1 MKNIKTIVCD
11 LDDTLANHEIRNR
24 LYHRSGGHFDIL
36 FSPELVVFDTVNERV
51 KLILDV
57 FMELDYKVFILSAR
71 PETMLEATK
80 EWLEVNNIKYTN
92 IQLKQT
98 RNQFMKSAQW
108 KTETL
113 KLFKME
119 FPNVEFSFAID
130 DWKPVIDAFEE
141 EGIKVFD
148 AKKINT
154 I

>member
-1 MKNIKTIVCD
+1 MSKIKTIICD
-11 LDDTLANHEIRNR
+11 LDDTLANHEKRKI
-24 LYHRSGGHFDIL
+24 LYHKSGGNYNIL

-57 FMELDYKVFILSAR
+57 FMELDYKIFILSAR
-71 PETMLEATK
+71 PETMLKATK
-80 EWLEVNNIKYTN
+80 EWLEVNNVKYTN
-92 IQLKQT
+92 IQLKPT
-98 RNQFMKSAQW
+98 RDQFTKSAEW
-108 KTETL
+108 KVETL

-130 DWKPVIDAFEE
+130 DSQPVIDAFEE

>member
-1 MKNIKTIVCD
+1 MSKIKTIICD

-24 LYHRSGGHFDIL
+24 LYHRSGGNYDIL

-57 FMELDYKVFILSAR
+57 FMELDYKIFILSAR

-80 EWLEVNNIKYTN
+80 EWLEVNNVKYTN
-92 IQLKQT
+92 IQLKPACD
-98 RNQFMKSAQW
+98 QFTKSAEW
-108 KTETL
+108 KVETL

-119 FPNVEFSFAID
+119 FPNVEFYFAID
-130 DWKPVIDAFEE
+130 DWPPVIKAFEE
-141 EGIKVFD
+141 VGIKVFD

>member
-1 MKNIKTIVCD
+1 MKKIKTIVCD
-11 LDDTLANHEIRNR
+11 LDDTLADHKIRNN
-24 LYHRSGGHFDIL
+24 LYHRSGGCFDIL

-57 FMELDYKVFILSAR
+57 FMELDYKIFILSAR

-80 EWLEVNNIKYTN
+80 EWLEVNNVKYTN
-92 IQLKQT
+92 IQLKPT
-98 RNQFMKSAQW
+98 RDQFTKSAEW
-108 KTETL
+108 KVETL
-113 KLFKME
+113 KLFKNQ

-130 DWKPVIDAFEE
+130 DWQPVIDAFEE